1 MGQLVIVILAV
12 ALITV
17 KGISIGE
24 FFPFNGSKVC
34 WYDTTSELVHISNIM
49 DTNGVSIGKLDRT
62 KCDEFRLSHNDD
74 GSSFSLDFVHGF
86 PYFTRGFRKIFVS
99 LFVPVCASFS

>member
-12 ALITV
+12 ALVTV
-17 KGISIGE
+17 KGISIDE

-34 WYDTTSELVHISNIM
+34 LYDTTSGLVHTSNVM
-49 DTNGVSIGKLDRT
+49 DTNGVPIGKLDRT

-74 GSSFSLDFVHGF
+74 GSSFSLDFVFVHGF
-86 PYFTRGFRKIFVS
+86 PYFTRRFRKILKFV
-99 LFVPVCASFS
+99 CTCM